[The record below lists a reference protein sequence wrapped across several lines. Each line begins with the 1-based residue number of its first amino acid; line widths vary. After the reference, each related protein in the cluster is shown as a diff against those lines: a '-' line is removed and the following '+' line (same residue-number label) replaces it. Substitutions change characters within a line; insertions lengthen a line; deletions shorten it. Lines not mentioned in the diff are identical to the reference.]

1 MNGLIITPQETEGSR
16 SEMLSDT
23 TKDFSL
29 MLGGPLYQYFL
40 RVGLVKPP
48 LDRVGWRM
56 ITISMFAWAPLLVLA
71 ALSGR
76 LAGGAKIPF
85 LRDFEVHARLLAALP
100 LLIGAEVT
108 ISQRIRVML
117 CQFVDRQ
124 VITPALVSKFER
136 ITESAL
142 RLRNS
147 AAIELGL
154 LALVFTAG
162 IVWWRRILVIQSDTW
177 YASTTAGGRVLTPA
191 GYWYQFVSMPIIQFI
206 ALRWYFRLLIW
217 ARMLWQVSRLDLN
230 LVPSHPDRCCGLG
243 FLGGIAAAL
252 GPFLMAHSVL
262 LSGFLADRIVYQ
274 GGRLP
279 DYAAEIVAVALWL
292 YILALGPTCVFAPR
306 LQRRRREGLNSYGA
320 LASQYVIAFQK
331 KWIEGQRPT
340 DEPLVG
346 SSDIQSLAD
355 LANSFEVVQHVQ
367 PFPFGKPAIV
377 AVAVYVAVPILPL
390 SLTMFSLRE
399 LVTRLVHILL

>member
-1 MNGLIITPQETEGSR
+1 MSGLIIPAQETEGLR

-56 ITISMFAWAPLLVLA
+56 IAVSMFAWAPLLLLA

-76 LAGGAKIPF
+76 LLSGVKIPF
-85 LRDFEVHARLLAALP
+85 LRDFEVHARFLAALP
-100 LLIGAEVT
+100 LLIGAEVI
-108 ISQRIRVML
+108 ISRRIRLML
-117 CQFVDRQ
+117 LQFVDRQ
-124 VITPALVSKFER
+124 IITSALLSNFER
-136 ITESAL
+136 IAQSAL

-147 AAIELGL
+147 ARIELGL
-154 LALVFTAG
+154 LLFVFTAG
-162 IVWWRRILVIQSDTW
+162 ILWWRGILAIQADTW
-177 YASTTAGGRVLTPA
+177 YADATAGGTVLTPA

-230 LVPSHPDRCCGLG
+230 LVPTHPDRCCGLG
-243 FLGGIAAAL
+243 FLGQIAGAL
-252 GPFLMAHSVL
+252 APFLIAHSVL

-279 DYAAEIVAVALWL
+279 DYVAEIVVVALWL
-292 YILALGPTCVFAPR
+292 YTLALGPTCVFTPR
-306 LQRRRREGLNSYGA
+306 LLRRRREGLSTYGA
-320 LASQYVIAFQK
+320 LASEYVIAFQK
-331 KWIEGQRPT
+331 KWIERQRSS

-355 LANSFEVVQHVQ
+355 LANSFEVVEHIQ
-367 PFPFGKPAIV
+367 PFPFGRSAIV
-377 AVAVYVAVPILPL
+377 AVAVCVVLPILPL
-390 SLTMFSLRE
+390 SLTMFSLQE
-399 LVTRLVHILL
+399 LVARLVKVLL

>member
-1 MNGLIITPQETEGSR
+1 MNMRIISAQETEGLR
-16 SEMLSDT
+16 SEMLSDS

-29 MLGGPLYQYFL
+29 MLGGPIYGYFL
-40 RVGLVKPP
+40 RVGLLKPP

-56 ITISMFAWAPLLVLA
+56 MAISMFAWAPLLVLA

-76 LAGGAKIPF
+76 LAGEVRIPF
-85 LRDFEVHARLLAALP
+85 LRDFEVHARFLAALP

-117 CQFVDRQ
+117 RQFVDRQ
-124 VITPALVSKFER
+124 VITSALVSKFER
-136 ITESAL
+136 IIQSAL
-142 RLRNS
+142 RLRS
-147 AAIELGL
+147 STAVELGL
-154 LALVFTAG
+154 LVFVFTAG
-162 IVWWRRILVIQSDTW
+162 IIWWRRILVIQSDTW
-177 YASTTAGGRVLTPA
+177 YATTTAGGRVLTPA
-191 GYWYQFVSMPIIQFI
+191 GYWYQFVSMPIIQFV

-252 GPFLMAHSVL
+252 APFLMAHSVL

-274 GGRLP
+274 GARLP
-279 DYAAEIVAVALWL
+279 DYAAEIVVVALWL

-306 LQRRRREGLNSYGA
+306 LQRRRREGLYSYGA
-320 LASQYVIAFQK
+320 LASQYVIGFQK
-331 KWIEGQRPT
+331 KWIEDQRPS

-355 LANSFEVVQHVQ
+355 LANSFDVVQHIQ

-399 LVTRLVHILL
+399 LVTRLVQVLL